1 MYHPAA
7 VGEDSI
13 LPGGGT
19 RYDGKRWA
27 NAYRHRTFSHS
38 TEHAKSIRWRE
49 ADSLPYNGLYD
60 FWVQSNICH
69 ATVGEDSILPRGIC
83 PQKAIALGELVS
95 TSYVFP
101 FNQTREI
108 HQVAGG

>member
-49 ADSLPYNGLYD
+49 ADSLPYKGLGIYLLHGI
-60 FWVQSNICH
+60 VTASKNRVSLPQS
-69 ATVGEDSILPRGIC
+69 AFG
-83 PQKAIALGELVS
+83 
-95 TSYVFP
+95 
-101 FNQTREI
+101 
-108 HQVAGG
+108 